1 MMVIPEQKIEEIR
14 AAANIYDFISPH
26 IALRKRGRNYI
37 GLCPFHNEKTPSFTV
52 SEEKQIFH
60 CFGCHAGGN
69 VYRFIMDYQKISFI
83 EAVQDVAKQ
92 VGISV
97 EVTQTEQT
105 EGPSEQEM
113 LYDVNTIAARYFLE
127 NLLNAPE
134 GETARKYFENRKIKL
149 STIRTFGLGYALPAW
164 EAFINF
170 ARDKNIELNK
180 AVQLGLIGK
189 TNEGRLY
196 DKFSGRIIFPIFSS
210 TGRVI
215 AFGGRIL
222 ENRENTAKY
231 LNSPESVV
239 YTKGRVLYGLS
250 HAKDDIRKLNKAIL
264 VEGYMDLISLHQA
277 GVKNVVAVSGTALT
291 EEQVQL
297 LSRYTKNVVLLFD
310 ADAAGMKAAM
320 RSIEL
325 LLQRDMEI
333 KIASLP
339 SGEDPDSYVNTY
351 GKQAFEKII
360 DRAQNFLE
368 YQTDYFQKQGLFN
381 EPSTTADAIRELMKP
396 VALIQDE
403 LKRSLLIKTIA
414 KKFNLR
420 EMLLED
426 ELRKTLAGHQREDQI
441 EAKRRKNV
449 ESKVLAEILPADKQ
463 IPQHIFNLEVE
474 LIKLLFEGSEKV
486 VELIVHHI
494 NDEMLLSE
502 ANAAIFNEVAEAY
515 NADADLT
522 AGALIGRIKDEKIQ
536 QYISN
541 ITLEKYSISKMW
553 EELHPDEVRGNI
565 LEKYTKD
572 VLCKYKHAHL
582 DENAKE
588 FYLEMENAQNDDDKI
603 IIMKRL
609 RELNREKQLISDE
622 LL

>member
-1 MMVIPEQKIEEIR
+1 MTIPEQKIEEVR

-26 IALRKRGRNYI
+26 ISLKKRGRNYI

-83 EAVQDVAKQ
+83 EAVQEVAKQ
-92 VGISV
+92 VGITI
-97 EVTQTEQT
+97 EVSETEQT
-105 EGPSEQEM
+105 EGQSEQES
-113 LYDVNTIAARYFLE
+113 LLDINTAAAKYFLD
-127 NLLNAPE
+127 NLLNSHE
-134 GETARKYFENRKIKL
+134 GETARQYFERRKIKL
-149 STIRTFGLGYALPAW
+149 QTIRTFGLGYALPAW

-170 ARDKNIELNK
+170 AREKNIDLNK
-180 AVQLGLIGK
+180 SVQLGLIGK

-222 ENRENTAKY
+222 EDRENAAKY
-231 LNSPESVV
+231 LNSPESIV

-250 HAKDDIRKLNKAIL
+250 HAKDDIRKLDKAIL

-277 GVKNVVAVSGTALT
+277 GIKNVVAVSGTALT

-339 SGEDPDSYVNTY
+339 VGEDPDSYVNNF
-351 GKQAFEKII
+351 GKQAFEEII
-360 DRAQNFLE
+360 NRAQSFLE
-368 YQTDYFQKQGLFN
+368 YQTDYFQKQGMFN
-381 EPSTTADAIRELMKP
+381 EPATSAEAIRELMKP
-396 VALIQDE
+396 VALINDE
-403 LKRSLLIKTIA
+403 LKRTLLIKTIA

-420 EMLLED
+420 EMLIED
-426 ELRKTLAGHQREDQI
+426 ELRKILAGQHKVELI
-441 EAKRRKNV
+441 EAKRREV
-449 ESKVLAEILPADKQ
+449 TESKVLDSILPAEKK
-463 IPQHIFNLEVE
+463 IPQQIINLEVE
-474 LIKLLFEGSEKV
+474 LIKLLFEGSEKT
-486 VELIVHHI
+486 VELIVHHV
-494 NDEMLLSE
+494 NEEMLSSD
-502 ANAAIFNEVAEAY
+502 AHITIFNHVADAY
-515 NADADLT
+515 NASADLT
-522 AGALIGRIKDEKIQ
+522 AGALIERIKDEKIQ
-536 QYISN
+536 RYISN
-541 ITLEKYSISKMW
+541 IILEKYTVSKIW
-553 EELHPDEVRGNI
+553 EELHPGASREKI

-572 VLCKYKHAHL
+572 TLCKYKHAHL
-582 DENAKE
+582 DERANE
-588 FYLEMENAQNDDDKI
+588 YYTEMENAGNDEKKI
-603 IIMKRL
+603 DIMKLL
-609 RELNREKQLISDE
+609 RDLNKEKQLISEE
-622 LL
+622 LR

>member
-1 MMVIPEQKIEEIR
+1 MVISEQKIEEVR

-26 IALRKRGRNYI
+26 INLKKRGRNFI

-69 VYRFIMDYQKISFI
+69 VYRFIMEYQKISFV
-83 EAVQDVAKQ
+83 EAVQEVAKQ
-92 VGISV
+92 VGITL
-97 EVTQTEQT
+97 EVKETEQT
-105 EGPSEQEM
+105 EGQSEQET
-113 LYDVNTIAARYFLE
+113 LYDINTAAARYFLD
-127 NLLNAPE
+127 NLLNSPE
-134 GETARKYFENRKIKL
+134 GEIARKYFEKRKIKL
-149 STIRTFGLGYALPAW
+149 QTIRTFGLGYALPAW

-170 ARDKNIELNK
+170 AREKNIDLNK
-180 AVQLGLIGK
+180 SLQLGLIGK

-196 DKFSGRIIFPIFSS
+196 DKFSGRIMFPIFSS

-222 ENRENTAKY
+222 ENRENAAKY

-250 HAKDDIRKLNKAIL
+250 HAKDDIRKLDKAIL
-264 VEGYMDLISLHQA
+264 VEGYIDLISLHQA

-333 KIASLP
+333 KIVSLP
-339 SGEDPDSYVNTY
+339 AGEDPDSYVNTF
-351 GKQAFEKII
+351 GKQAFEEIVE
-360 DRAQNFLE
+360 RAQSFME
-368 YQTDYFQKQGLFN
+368 YQTDYFQKQGMFN
-381 EPSTTADAIRELMKP
+381 EPASSAAAIRELMKP
-396 VALIQDE
+396 VALINDE
-403 LKRSLLIKTIA
+403 LKRTLLIKTIA

-426 ELRKTLAGHQREDQI
+426 ELQKVLAGQHKVEQI
-441 EAKRRKNV
+441 EAKRREIT
-449 ESKVLAEILPADKQ
+449 ESKVLDSILPVEKKIPRQ
-463 IPQHIFNLEVE
+463 IINLEVE
-474 LIKLLFEGSEKV
+474 LIKLLFEGSENV

-494 NDEMLLSE
+494 NEEMLSSE
-502 ANAAIFNEVAEAY
+502 THVTIFNHIVDTY
-515 NADADLT
+515 NAGADLT
-522 AGALIGRIKDEKIQ
+522 AGALIERIKDEKIQ
-536 QYISN
+536 NYVCN
-541 ITLEKYSISKMW
+541 IILEKYTISKIW
-553 EELHPDEVRGNI
+553 EELHPGVLREKT

-572 VLCKYKHAHL
+572 ALCKYKHAHL
-582 DENAKE
+582 DERAKE
-588 FYLEMENAQNDDDKI
+588 YYLEMETAGNDEDKI
-603 IIMKRL
+603 VIMKQL
-609 RELNREKQLISDE
+609 RDLNKEKQLISEE
-622 LL
+622 LR

>member
-1 MMVIPEQKIEEIR
+1 MVIPEQKIEEIR

-26 IALRKRGRNYI
+26 VALRKRGRNYI

-69 VYRFIMDYQKISFI
+69 VYRFMMDYQKISFI

-92 VGISV
+92 VGVTI

-105 EGPSEQEM
+105 EGQSEQEM
-113 LYDVNTIAARYFLE
+113 LYDVNTLAARYFLD
-127 NLLNAPE
+127 NLLNSPE

-170 ARDKNIELNK
+170 ARDKNIKLNK
-180 AVQLGLIGK
+180 ALQLGLIGK

-222 ENRENTAKY
+222 ENRENAAKY
-231 LNSPESVV
+231 LNSPESIV

-264 VEGYMDLISLHQA
+264 VEGYMDLISLYQA

-339 SGEDPDSYVNTY
+339 GGEDPDSYVNTY
-351 GKQAFEKII
+351 GKQAFEEII

-368 YQTDYFQKQGLFN
+368 YQTDYFQKQGMFN
-381 EPSTTADAIRELMKP
+381 EPSTTAEAIRELMKP
-396 VALIQDE
+396 VGLIQDE

-426 ELRKTLAGHQREDQI
+426 ELRKTLAGQQRVEQI
-441 EAKRRKNV
+441 EAKRRETV
-449 ESKVLAEILPADKQ
+449 ESKVLDEILPVGKKVPEQ
-463 IPQHIFNLEVE
+463 ILNLEVE

-486 VELIVHHI
+486 VDLIVHHI
-494 NDEMLLSE
+494 NEEMLLSE
-502 ANAAIFNEVAEAY
+502 ANATIFNEVAEAY
-515 NADADLT
+515 HADADLT
-522 AGALIGRIKDEKIQ
+522 AGALIGRIKDEKLQ

-553 EELHPDEVRGNI
+553 EELHPGEVKENI

-572 VLCKYKHAHL
+572 VLCKFKHALL
-582 DENAKE
+582 DETAKD
-588 FYLEMENAQNDDDKI
+588 FYLEMERAENDDDKI
-603 IIMKRL
+603 VIMKRL